1 MAPSYNVSVTCTRLP
16 PFSGLDGPGT
26 EQAPTPKSKFEEG
39 TMADKKVDRNVRSSG
54 GPMTPTES
62 MEVALSHRGTV
73 NMADTAHDK
82 GKSALLDKFRA
93 REERYRRDQSLQARA
108 EAAASNPSEPEE
120 EPAEEESPAEQLPAD
135 EAPVEEATP

>member
-1 MAPSYNVSVTCTRLP
+1 
-16 PFSGLDGPGT
+16 
-26 EQAPTPKSKFEEG
+26 
-39 TMADKKVDRNVRSSG
+39 MADKKVDRNVRSSG
-54 GPMTPTES
+54 GPVTPTES

-93 REERYRRDQSLQARA
+93 REERFRRDQSLQARA

-120 EPAEEESPAEQLPAD
+120 EPVEEKPSAD